1 MDPSSTEILGLR
13 HGADVEAGAGAR
25 AARAALAMGTT
36 GTCWVSAPKRGGN
49 DENLRCSVAGK
60 ISRNGSLYEKSSI
73 IND

>member
-1 MDPSSTEILGLR
+1 
-13 HGADVEAGAGAR
+13 
-25 AARAALAMGTT
+25 MGTT

-49 DENLRCSVAGK
+49 DETLRCSVAGK